1 MNNCP
6 GVRGNAVVVGGGA
19 VLLASTL
26 GGRYLSLFIC
36 HLFQPSNFNDVG
48 GKGIFSAFILFAVFF
63 LKISHTNKYKTI
75 VLEANGL

>member
-1 MNNCP
+1 M
-6 GVRGNAVVVGGGA
+6 VVGGGA

-26 GGRYLSLFIC
+26 GGGYISLSIC

-48 GKGIFSAFILFAVFF
+48 GERDFLCFYFVCCVFI
-63 LKISHTNKYKTI
+63 KISHTNKYKTI